1 MIFEDFNMKK
11 IVLVTGGS
19 RGIGKSTCIELAK
32 NGYWILINYQNN
44 EIAAK
49 ETLAA
54 IQAIGGDGEL
64 LRFDVSNF
72 EETQQTIASWQKRNE
87 KVYIT
92 ALINN
97 AGVIKD
103 AVFPFMSLS
112 NWNNVISISLNGFY
126 NVTQA
131 VLPAMLKNKYGQIV
145 NVVSV
150 SGLMGISGQTNYS
163 AAKAGVIGATKSLA
177 VEVARKNVRVNAVA
191 PGFISTDMTK
201 PLDENNYINKIP
213 MQRFGLADEV
223 AKSISFLVS
232 ENSSYITGE
241 VLSINGGLYT

>member
-1 MIFEDFNMKK
+1 MTK
-11 IVLVTGGS
+11 IALVTGGS
-19 RGIGKSTCIELAK
+19 RGIGKATCIELAK
-32 NGYWILINYQNN
+32 NGYWILINYHSN

-54 IQAIGGDGEL
+54 IQAIGGNGEL
-64 LRFDVSNF
+64 LRFDVSNY
-72 EETQQTIASWQKRNE
+72 EETQQTITSWQKRNE
-87 KVYIT
+87 KAYIT
-92 ALINN
+92 TLINN
-97 AGVIKD
+97 AGIIND

-112 NWNNVISISLNGFY
+112 NWNSVISISLNGFY

-131 VLPAMLKNKYGQIV
+131 VLPAMLKNKKGQIV

-191 PGFISTDMTK
+191 PGFIDTDMTK
-201 PLDENNYINKIP
+201 PLDENNYTNKIP
-213 MQRFGLADEV
+213 MQRFGLAEEV
-223 AKSISFLVS
+223 AKSIYFLVS

>member
-1 MIFEDFNMKK
+1 MKK

-19 RGIGKSTCIELAK
+19 RGIGKATCVELAK
-32 NGYWILINYQNN
+32 SGYWILINYQNN

-54 IQAIGGDGEL
+54 IQAIGGNGEL
-64 LRFDVSNF
+64 LQFDVSNF
-72 EETQQTIASWQKRNE
+72 EETQQAIASWQKRNE
-87 KVYIT
+87 NVYIT

-213 MQRFGLADEV
+213 MQRFGLAEEV